1 MWPQRD
7 SRDMRIGFLMNCL
20 EDTGHFDVVGVD

>member
-7 SRDMRIGFLMNCL
+7 SRDMRIGFLM
-20 EDTGHFDVVGVD
+20 EMSGGHRPFYVVGVG